1 MGDMRPKPVD
11 LKEFDSL
18 AKLIRWNF
26 PKKEFPRVVDIAG
39 GRGYMATRLARA
51 GYDVTLIDPE
61 SNLEHPKV
69 KVLKRRFFVQ
79 DADGFDF
86 LVALAPC
93 AASQKAVRAAK
104 RKPIIFAP
112 CRCRWVWP
120 GSRAPSTEAAAFF
133 KKMKVP
139 VRRDGNLFWTL
150 TDNLRVVAG

>member
-1 MGDMRPKPVD
+1 MGDMRSKPVD
-11 LKEFDSL
+11 LKAYDNL

-39 GRGYMATRLARA
+39 GPGYMAKRLARS
-51 GYDVTLIDPE
+51 GYEVTLIDPK
-61 SNLEHPKV
+61 SDFEHPKV
-69 KVLKRRFFVQ
+69 KVLKRNFLVK
-79 DADGFDF
+79 DAYDFDL

-93 AASQKAVRAAK
+93 GASQKAIRAAK

-112 CRCRWVWP
+112 CICRHVWP
-120 GSRAPSTEAAAFF
+120 GGRAPSTEAAAFF

-150 TDNLRVVAG
+150 TDNLRVVTG